1 MRLIDAY
8 THPYAEDLL
17 WRLLMERE
25 AYQNISHTK
34 MPSLEGHRAFIAS
47 KPYPYWY
54 VIDCGELVGGVYL
67 TKLREVGVG
76 ILRVFRGNGYGKS
89 AVTQLLE
96 KHPGPVL
103 ANINPQ
109 NLPSIKM
116 FLDLGFKLKQVTY
129 SHD

>member
-25 AYQNISHTK
+25 PYQNISHTK
-34 MPSLEGHRAFIAS
+34 MPSLDGHRAFIAS
-47 KPYPYWY
+47 RPYPHWY

-76 ILRVFRGNGYGKS
+76 ILRAFRGNGYGKS
-89 AVTQLLE
+89 AVNQLLE

-129 SHD
+129 AHD